1 MNRWKTPPAGSS
13 RETAASLGE
22 AAAEELDEFRTLF
35 TERRAL
41 EAVPD
46 ADAERLAEVRRR
58 MGNLAPA
65 VQRHLETLGGALVAF
80 EDARAS
86 GRTRRDPLPLTY
98 VAAFGGADD
107 YAVHGD
113 SLVGALETA
122 AGQYR
127 AGEGGEERLERR
139 RRRRR
144 SSRRS
149 RAMRRV
155 VVWSGVAVL
164 ALTFYVVGLMTLGDW
179 APGGAPDPVP
189 SVEASP
195 STP

>member
-13 RETAASLGE
+13 RETAASLSE

-35 TERRAL
+35 VERRML
-41 EAVPD
+41 ETTPD
-46 ADAERLAEVRRR
+46 ADAARLGEVRRR

-80 EDARAS
+80 EDSRAS

-98 VAAFGGADD
+98 VAAFGGPDD
-107 YAVHGD
+107 YEVHGD

-122 AGQYR
+122 AAQYR
-127 AGEGGEERLERR
+127 SGEGGEERLQRR

-149 RAMRRV
+149 HLMRRV
-155 VVWSGVAVL
+155 VVWSAIAAL
-164 ALTFYVVGLMTLGDW
+164 SLTFYVAGLMTFGDW
-179 APGGAPDPVP
+179 SPGGAPDPVP
-189 SVEASP
+189 AVEASP
-195 STP
+195 DAR